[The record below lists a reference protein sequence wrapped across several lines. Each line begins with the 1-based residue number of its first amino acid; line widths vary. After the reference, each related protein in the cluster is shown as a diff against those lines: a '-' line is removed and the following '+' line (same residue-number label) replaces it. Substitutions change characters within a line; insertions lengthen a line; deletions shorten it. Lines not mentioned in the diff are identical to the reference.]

1 MSLKI
6 PARFSGAVCSSQSSG
21 LLGISYILRDEPRI
35 VELGYNR
42 GVKPALKKAL
52 RFIAATA
59 IVAVVVVLY
68 TRVVKLNPTTVALTF
83 LLVVLIV
90 SANWGLTVAV
100 FMSFVAALAFNFF
113 FL

>member
-1 MSLKI
+1 M
-6 PARFSGAVCSSQSSG
+6 
-21 LLGISYILRDEPRI
+21 

-42 GVKPALKKAL
+42 GVSPALGKTF

-59 IVAVVVVLY
+59 IVAVIVVFY

-83 LLVVLIV
+83 LLAVLIV

-100 FMSFVAALAFNFF
+100 FMSLIAALAFNFF
-113 FL
+113 FLP